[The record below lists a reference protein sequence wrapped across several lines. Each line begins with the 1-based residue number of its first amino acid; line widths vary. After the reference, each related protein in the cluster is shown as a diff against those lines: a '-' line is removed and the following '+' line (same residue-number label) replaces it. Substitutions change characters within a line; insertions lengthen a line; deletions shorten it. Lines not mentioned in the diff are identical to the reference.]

1 MPLLIPGLAAG
12 NLKRSRAAPMRPS
25 GFGGLRRPRRHRFLP
40 ISPVESPRF
49 DCGEINAI
57 QTTNVH
63 VDLVRVRSRNIER
76 VNTAGFAESMLPT
89 AIAAEGIAVVK
100 RLKETENGDD
110 GDDGE
115 DFRTLSVERR
125 HDFGKRGSPS
135 HSDLEGT

>member
-76 VNTAGFAESMLPT
+76 VNTAIFAESMLRQFRVKFIGGEIIPAT
-89 AIAAEGIAVVK
+89 QQFKSVARNDQVQETLLRTYRTIA
-100 RLKETENGDD
+100 
-110 GDDGE
+110 
-115 DFRTLSVERR
+115 FR
-125 HDFGKRGSPS
+125 DI
-135 HSDLEGT
+135 